1 MTVSVKGALVVA
13 WLASVIRMVK
23 LAGPLAQ
30 IGANKIFSQGSE
42 TDVGQLEKDGVPTMA
57 LIDDAVLDVP
67 VEDCSI
73 CACANIALIA
83 FAGSFAPDALADA
96 D

>member
-1 MTVSVKGALVVA
+1 MALKLSISA
-13 WLASVIRMVK
+13 AYAAS
-23 LAGPLAQ
+23 
-30 IGANKIFSQGSE
+30 
-42 TDVGQLEKDGVPTMA
+42 TMA